1 MKKKSLV
8 ILFTLSLILF
18 IHTICFAE
26 GNITQDLKNTENT
39 MKQEM
44 QNEGAML
51 SNTVQSGLNAVQN
64 GARNIGNGI
73 ENIGDKISNT
83 YEASRTSTQDM
94 ENTTMNSYV
103 PWLVIG
109 LAFAV
114 IIGLTWYYLA
124 QTNHTHDNY

>member
-1 MKKKSLV
+1 MKKKSLI
-8 ILFTLSLILF
+8 ILFTLSLILL
-18 IHTICFAE
+18 IHTVSFAE
-26 GNITQDLKNTENT
+26 NNMMQDMKHTTNT

-44 QNEGAML
+44 KNEGAML
-51 SNTVQSGLNAVQN
+51 SNTVQDGLNAVEN

-73 ENIGDKISNT
+73 ENVGEKISNT

-94 ENTTMNSYV
+94 QGTTMNSYV

-109 LAFAV
+109 GAFAV

-124 QTNHTHDNY
+124 QTNREHD